1 MKKVEIYVDERKVAR
16 LQKLAKTRNLSVQQ
30 VVAEAVKD
38 ELDYC
43 EKVKNNKPIQA

>member
-1 MKKVEIYVDERKVAR
+1 MKQTIVPISEWKMAK

-30 VVAEAVKD
+30 VIAEAVKE